1 MGIDPLIGNTNRDHI
16 IRSVE
21 RRAKISK
28 SKVKCKA
35 GAFADSVNAM

>member
-1 MGIDPLIGNTNRDHI
+1 
-16 IRSVE
+16 VE

-35 GAFADSVNAM
+35 GAFADSVNAMWSGDWRSVQRVLE